1 MEAMT
6 ETSGA
11 PEDVATL
18 SFEQARDE
26 LVRVVAELEQ
36 GAPTLE
42 HSLALWERGE
52 ALAARCEEWLL
63 GAKRRLEAARAT
75 VERGD
80 GGPRIVAELGR
91 PETPEETADRKAESS
106 RVYRSSQNVRNLVA
120 ALLATLA
127 IVVVIIFAVPRGT
140 PPAREPIDVAAV
152 AESISASE
160 GRTVITPEM
169 SDGWV
174 VNNAGIEGNGSVR
187 AFTVIYAPAG
197 EDERGFLRVAQGFD
211 ADEAWAARVLSGS
224 APQDTVVIDGI
235 TWERYDLDPDR
246 TGNITVALATD
257 AGTDTVLIY
266 GAAAEKALEETAR
279 SVTDQIT
286 ALREEA
292 E

>member
-1 MEAMT
+1 MT
-6 ETSGA
+6 
-11 PEDVATL
+11 
-18 SFEQARDE
+18 R
-26 LVRVVAELEQ
+26 
-36 GAPTLE
+36 
-42 HSLALWERGE
+42 
-52 ALAARCEEWLL
+52 
-63 GAKRRLEAARAT
+63 
-75 VERGD
+75 
-80 GGPRIVAELGR
+80 GPRIVAELGR

-127 IVVVIIFAVPRGT
+127 VVVVVILAVPRGT

-152 AESISASE
+152 AERIAASE
-160 GRTVITPEM
+160 QRTVITPEM

-174 VNNAGIEGNGSVR
+174 VNNASIEGNGSVR
-187 AFTVIYAPAG
+187 AFTVVYAPAG
-197 EDERGFLRVAQGFD
+197 EDQRGFLRVAQGFD

-224 APQDTVVIDGI
+224 APQDTVIIDGI
-235 TWERYDLDPDR
+235 TWDRYELDPER
-246 TGNITVALATD
+246 TGNISVALAAD

-266 GAAAEKALEETAR
+266 GAVGEKALEETAR